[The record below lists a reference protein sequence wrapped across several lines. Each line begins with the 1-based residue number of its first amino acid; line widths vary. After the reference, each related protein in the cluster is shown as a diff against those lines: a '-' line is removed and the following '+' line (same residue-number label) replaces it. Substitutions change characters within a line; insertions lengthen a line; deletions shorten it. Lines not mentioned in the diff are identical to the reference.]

1 VTVKRRIVVTT
12 RGGTQ
17 ASSRGSPQ
25 TTRPLAHLV
34 SPAVFPRLPW
44 KPAGMDQRVHIADAI
59 SRVARAVNAPNDLQ
73 CQLDTIVAVAR
84 DSMPEIDH
92 AGLSVAHRDG
102 TVETRAATGDLVHQ
116 LDQLQYALGEG
127 PCLHAIEA
135 EPVVVVEQ
143 AWKET
148 RWPRFMTR
156 ARELGLRSQMGL
168 RLYVDEQTRGGLN
181 LYSTSSDTIDPETTH
196 LADLFASHAALAMG
210 RVRTAENLNAA
221 LASRTT
227 IGIAL
232 GILMERYDMDQ
243 DRAFAYLTRIASS
256 SETKLREVAAHLVEE
271 ATRRS
276 DSE

>member
-1 VTVKRRIVVTT
+1 
-12 RGGTQ
+12 
-17 ASSRGSPQ
+17 
-25 TTRPLAHLV
+25 
-34 SPAVFPRLPW
+34 
-44 KPAGMDQRVHIADAI
+44 MNQRVQIVDAI
-59 SRVARAVNAPNDLQ
+59 TRVARAVNAPKDLQ
-73 CQLDTIVAVAR
+73 SQLDTIVLVAR

-102 TVETRAATGDLVHQ
+102 TVETKAATGDLVHQ
-116 LDQLQYALGEG
+116 LDQLQYSLGEG
-127 PCLHAIEA
+127 PCLYAIEA

-143 AWKET
+143 TWKET
-148 RWPRFMTR
+148 RWPRFMTE

-168 RLYVDEQTRGGLN
+168 RLYADESTRGGLN
-181 LYSTSSDTIDPETTH
+181 LYSTSSDTIDPETAH
-196 LADLFASHAALAMG
+196 LAELFASHAALAMG

-221 LASRTT
+221 LASRTN

-232 GILMERYDMDQ
+232 GIVMERYGMDQ

-271 ATRRS
+271 ATQRS

>member
-1 VTVKRRIVVTT
+1 MNPRVQIV
-12 RGGTQ
+12 
-17 ASSRGSPQ
+17 
-25 TTRPLAHLV
+25 
-34 SPAVFPRLPW
+34 
-44 KPAGMDQRVHIADAI
+44 DAI
-59 SRVARAVNAPNDLQ
+59 TRVARAVNAPHDLQ
-73 CQLDTIVAVAR
+73 SQLDTVVHVAR

-92 AGLSVAHRDG
+92 AGVSVAHRDG

-116 LDQLQYALGEG
+116 LDQLQYSLGEG

-143 AWKET
+143 ACRET
-148 RWPRFMTR
+148 RWPRFMSG

-181 LYSTSSDTIDPETTH
+181 LYSTSSDTIDPETTQ
-196 LADLFASHAALAMG
+196 LAELFASHAALAMG

-221 LASRTT
+221 LSSRTT

-232 GILMERYDMDQ
+232 GIVMERYDMDQ

-271 ATRRS
+271 ATQRS
-276 DSE
+276 A

>member
-1 VTVKRRIVVTT
+1 MN
-12 RGGTQ
+12 
-17 ASSRGSPQ
+17 
-25 TTRPLAHLV
+25 
-34 SPAVFPRLPW
+34 PRV
-44 KPAGMDQRVHIADAI
+44 QIADAI
-59 SRVARAVNAPNDLQ
+59 TRVSRAVNAPHDLHS
-73 CQLDTIVAVAR
+73 QLDLIVHVAK

-92 AGLSVAHRDG
+92 AGISVAYRDG

-116 LDQLQYALGEG
+116 LDQLQYSLDEG

-135 EPVVVVEQ
+135 EPVVVVEE
-143 AWKET
+143 ACRET
-148 RWPRFMTR
+148 RWPRFMTG

-196 LADLFASHAALAMG
+196 LAELFASHAALAMG

-221 LASRTT
+221 LASRTS
-227 IGIAL
+227 IGMAL
-232 GILMERYDMDQ
+232 GIVMERYDMDQ

-271 ATRRS
+271 VTQRS
-276 DSE
+276 DSA

>member
-1 VTVKRRIVVTT
+1 
-12 RGGTQ
+12 
-17 ASSRGSPQ
+17 
-25 TTRPLAHLV
+25 
-34 SPAVFPRLPW
+34 
-44 KPAGMDQRVHIADAI
+44 MDQRVHIADAI

-181 LYSTSSDTIDPETTH
+181 LPRPHTWPTCLP
-196 LADLFASHAALAMG
+196 
-210 RVRTAENLNAA
+210 RTPPWPWGE
-221 LASRTT
+221 SERRRT
-227 IGIAL
+227 
-232 GILMERYDMDQ
+232 
-243 DRAFAYLTRIASS
+243 
-256 SETKLREVAAHLVEE
+256 
-271 ATRRS
+271 
-276 DSE
+276 